1 LLSDYQQVTNSQQFV
16 AMQREAYRA
25 AGQWSSTA
33 DDAKIFNVLLP
44 NIQKGVNTNWAD
56 LMLHNGSVQNN
67 HLAISGGNEKTKF
80 RLSSEFFDE
89 RGLLKYD
96 EFKRFVQHLNLDHQ
110 IFNNLK
116 VGMVLNFN
124 SSTQQRRN
132 TSFGI

>member
-89 RGLLKYD
+89 RGLL
-96 EFKRFVQHLNLDHQ
+96 N
-110 IFNNLK
+110 
-116 VGMVLNFN
+116 MMN
-124 SSTQQRRN
+124 SSVLYN
-132 TSFGI
+132 T